1 MFQVT
6 TVLPPAEDPI
16 SKTKLIDKKKVPK
29 TEAELKEIE
38 EAKKAKEAA
47 KKKAEEEALAKL
59 IAEGKEPKK
68 KKEKKKKE
76 EGPSEADLF
85 NFEPI
90 PLDQ

>member
-6 TVLPPAEDPI
+6 TVLPPADQPI
-16 SKTKLIDKKKVPK
+16 SKAQLQDKKKVPK

-38 EAKKAKEAA
+38 EAKAAKEAA
-47 KKKAEEEALAKL
+47 KKKAEEEAMAKL

-68 KKEKKKKE
+68 KKEKKKKDQAPY
-76 EGPSEADLF
+76 EGDLF